1 VPRSSRPRF
10 CQVADHPQRAE
21 VVCLKAL
28 NEFPPT
34 TGTYSV
40 RAPRLHYF
48 NPESNTQ
55 VQEFLPDALSLKDYA
70 LKHFSSPDPSRK
82 PLCLELGRSLGVWL
96 RGFHSWAALPEQS
109 KFQEEMKSNEPMQKL
124 KHMVNYTMLVD
135 TVANFPSILA
145 DAKETFEKIKEATGD
160 ELRNSNLQVTH
171 GDFWTGK

>member
-21 VVCLKAL
+21 VECLKAL
-28 NEFPPT
+28 NGFPPT

-55 VQEFLPDALSLKDYA
+55 IQEFLPDALSLKEYA

-96 RGFHSWAALPEQS
+96 RDFHSWAALPEQS

-135 TVANFPSILA
+135 TVANFPSILS
-145 DAKETFEKIKEATGD
+145 DAKETFEKIKEVTAD
-160 ELRNSNLQVTH
+160 EFHSSHLQVTH